1 MKKALCL
8 LMSMLLVFSVF
19 SFCVSAADK
28 TYGDYQ
34 YSVRDDGTVKI
45 VKYTGDDKKV
55 TIPEKI
61 KGKTVTS
68 LGRRSFYDVD
78 TLEEV
83 IIPKTIETINN
94 LAFQGCSY
102 LERITIENGVKS
114 IKYGAFFGCRKLE
127 SIVIPDSVTEMG
139 GSIFFNCKA
148 LKEIKLS
155 KNLTRIGSFILL
167 GSGYSKKEA
176 NWDGNLLYVG
186 EYLVQAKQAYLS
198 GTVKIKNGTVLI
210 AGETLSGHHDSRLEK
225 VILPESLR
233 YIGNRAFK
241 SCIYLE
247 KVVFNKNIETIG
259 EQAFVGCTSLKN
271 VEIPESVKKIGE
283 KAFGFSNRTHVD
295 ADLKVIEGF
304 TITGYAN
311 TEAEKY
317 AEKNEITFNCK
328 KPKTPK
334 VKISAKNRKIKV
346 KYTKATGADG
356 FQVRYTRNGK
366 TTTKTYNTL
375 KSVTKSTA
383 KLSKGTYKVKVR
395 AFAKTEGKKLYS
407 KWTLA
412 KTVKIA

>member
-34 YSVRDDGTVKI
+34 YSIRDDGTVKI

-61 KGKTVTS
+61 KGKTVAV
-68 LGRRSFYDVD
+68 LGNESFWYLK

-83 IIPKTIETINN
+83 VIPETIETIGKHAFKECNN
-94 LAFQGCSY
+94 LKKV
-102 LERITIENGVKS
+102 TIENGVET
-114 IKYGAFFGCRKLE
+114 IKGGAFSCCRKLE

-139 GSIFFNCKA
+139 DMVFYNCKA

-155 KNLTRIGSFILL
+155 KNLTKIGSGILA
-167 GSGYSKKEA
+167 SSAYFKDKS
-176 NWDGNLLYVG
+176 NWDGNLLYVDK
-186 EYLVQAKQAYLS
+186 YLVDSHAECLS
-198 GTVKIKNGTVLI
+198 GTVTVKKGAVLI
-210 AGETLSGHHDSRLEK
+210 AD
-225 VILPESLR
+225 
-233 YIGNRAFK
+233 RAF
-241 SCIYLE
+241 SFVVGNNLE
-247 KVVFNKNIETIG
+247 KVVLPKSLKYIGNYAFLNNYYLEEVEFNEGLEAIG
-259 EQAFVGCTSLKN
+259 KQAFRQCTSLKN
-271 VEIPESVKKIGE
+271 VELPASVKKIGE
-283 KAFGFSNRTHVD
+283 KALGYASDTAKD
-295 ADLKVIEGF
+295 ADLKIIEGF

-346 KYTKATGADG
+346 KYTKTTGADG

>member
-1 MKKALCL
+1 MKKALCM
-8 LMSMLLVFSVF
+8 LMSVLLIFSVF

-34 YSVRDDGTVKI
+34 YSIRDDGTVKI

-61 KGKTVTS
+61 KGKEVTV
-68 LGRRSFYDVD
+68 LGRESFRNVD
-78 TLEEV
+78 TMKEV
-83 IIPKTIETINN
+83 IIPETVETMAN
-94 LAFQGCSY
+94 LVFKGCSN
-102 LERITIENGVKS
+102 LKKVTIKNGVKT
-114 IKYGAFFGCRKLE
+114 IKYGVFFGCRKLE

-155 KNLTRIGSFILL
+155 KNLARIGSDILL

-176 NWDGNLLYVG
+176 NWDGALLYVD
-186 EYLVQAKQAYLS
+186 EYLVQTKASYIS
-198 GTVKIKNGTVLI
+198 GSVKIKEGTVLI
-210 AGETLSGHHDSRLEK
+210 ADRTFSPTYDSKLES
-225 VILPESLR
+225 VSFPESLK
-233 YIGNRAFK
+233 YIGNRAFID
-241 SCIYLE
+241 CYYLE
-247 KVVFNKNIETIG
+247 KVEFNENLETIG
-259 EQAFVGCTSLKN
+259 EEAFRQCTALKK
-271 VEIPESVKKIGE
+271 VEIPASVKKIGK
-283 KAFGFSNRTHVD
+283 KAFGFASETHND
-295 ADLKVIEGF
+295 KDLKVIEGF

-317 AEKNEITFNCK
+317 AEKNEITFNTK
-328 KPKTPK
+328 NPETPK

-375 KSVTKSTA
+375 KSVTKSTDKLA
-383 KLSKGTYKVKVR
+383 KGSYKVKVR

-407 KWTLA
+407 KWTSA